1 MVSIILA
8 CCICSCKKG
17 NHSNV
22 SFVTTA
28 VLKRVTWK
36 DMLNQFMKERSHSNV
51 KFVTTAV
58 LEKVTWINMLH
69 QFMRVK
75 SHSNV
80 TYVNTTAHKRATWKF
95 MLHQF
100 IKERSHSTVIFVMLR
115 FLITVIWRG
124 MFLEFMKEVNSELSW
139 INFKYLQTIFWFT
152 LFWMFE
158 YFWGWHENY
167 QTKLRNTNYIEI
179 KKRRLFLLLEAD
191 FFPWFKTFPEM
202 SLNFCKSR
210 VSW

>member
-1 MVSIILA
+1 MKRHVITVHEKNSCSNATFATTPVLKRITLLDMLQESMKQKNIDILEY
-8 CCICSCKKG
+8 K

-22 SFVTTA
+22 AFVNT
-28 VLKRVTWK
+28 V
-36 DMLNQFMKERSHSNV
+36 
-51 KFVTTAV
+51 V
-58 LEKVTWINMLH
+58 LEKV
-69 QFMRVK
+69 
-75 SHSNV
+75 
-80 TYVNTTAHKRATWKF
+80 AWKH

-210 VSW
+210 ISW